1 MAEPTTEVGE
11 TKHEVDPSSDNVNGA
26 QQPPEVSVKEVA
38 TTTAPAENAPK
49 VAAVCKKHPDPK
61 NDPQKK
67 KKKRKSKKKK
77 KHHEATE
84 SSSSDSSSS
93 SSSSSS
99 DSDAEANSASGSEE
113 ADSDSEASESDA
125 GHRKRQRLRAKA
137 RAKRAQRDK
146 KKNRKKR
153 KTKSRKAAQS
163 DSESKSSSDSDSES
177 SESDD
182 EGDSAV
188 DDKALRK
195 LVARLKLQ
203 QKRGKRLRNQAN
215 DSLGGLDPLGEARRD
230 KKSRKKK
237 PASKVAF
244 KRVDQREFRIDCHY
258 APPRFFHLD

>member
-11 TKHEVDPSSDNVNGA
+11 TKHEVDPSSDNINGA
-26 QQPPEVSVKEVA
+26 QQAPDVSVKDAA
-38 TTTAPAENAPK
+38 TTTASAENAPK

-61 NDPQKK
+61 NDGHKK

-77 KHHEATE
+77 QHHEAAE
-84 SSSSDSSSS
+84 SSSSESSSS

-99 DSDAEANSASGSEE
+99 DSDSAANSASDSEE
-113 ADSDSEASESDA
+113 ADSDSADTESDA

-146 KKNRKKR
+146 KKNKKKR
-153 KTKSRKAAQS
+153 KTKSRKAAQP
-163 DSESKSSSDSDSES
+163 DSESESSSDSDSKS

-188 DDKALRK
+188 DEKALRK

-203 QKRGKRLRNQAN
+203 QKRGKRLRDQAN
-215 DSLGGLDPLGEARRD
+215 DSLGGLDPLGDGRRD

-244 KRVDQREFRIDCHY
+244 KRVDQREFQFDSLIFSY
-258 APPRFFHLD
+258 LIHLY